1 VPAVR
6 RRDFPARREAELDPA
21 QLPFVQHVDGRR
33 TIRDIIECVAQS
45 GDVPPDSVADLQE
58 FGRGLFR
65 SLWRLD
71 FLAMALNANPS
82 GDNG

>member
-6 RRDFPARREAELDPA
+6 RRDFPAWREAELDPA
-21 QLPFVQHVDGRR
+21 QLPFIQHVDGRR
-33 TIRDIIECVAQS
+33 TIREIVECVAQS
-45 GDVPPDSVADLQE
+45 RGVARESRAELQD
-58 FGRGLFR
+58 FARKLFR